1 MEVYRKEYIHKLNH
15 KKHLGD
21 TMTEKRNVII
31 IGSGPSGFTSAIYTA
46 RAQLQP
52 LVFEGKQPGGQLTTT
67 TEIENFPGFKD
78 GIMGP
83 ELMDTMREQA
93 KRFGA
98 EFKYESISKV
108 DFSQKPFKLWAGE
121 TEYSADSVI
130 IATGASARMLGL
142 PNEADLV
149 GRGVSTCATCDGFF
163 YREKEIII
171 VGGGDSAM
179 EEAIFLTKFA
189 SKVYISHRRDEFR
202 ASKIMQERAIN
213 HPKIEILYSTVIDEY
228 VGTKETGLTSVK
240 LKDTKTGEIKDMK
253 IDGVFIAIGHVP
265 NTKFLEGQ
273 INIDEKGYIITK
285 PGTPLTN
292 VEGVFAAGDVHDQTY
307 RQGITAAGFGCQAA
321 ITTERWLE
329 NNE

>member
-1 MEVYRKEYIHKLNH
+1 
-15 KKHLGD
+15 
-21 TMTEKRNVII
+21 MTEKRNVII

-130 IATGASARMLGL
+130 IAT
-142 PNEADLV
+142 
-149 GRGVSTCATCDGFF
+149 
-163 YREKEIII
+163 
-171 VGGGDSAM
+171 
-179 EEAIFLTKFA
+179 
-189 SKVYISHRRDEFR
+189 
-202 ASKIMQERAIN
+202 
-213 HPKIEILYSTVIDEY
+213 
-228 VGTKETGLTSVK
+228 
-240 LKDTKTGEIKDMK
+240 
-253 IDGVFIAIGHVP
+253 
-265 NTKFLEGQ
+265 
-273 INIDEKGYIITK
+273 
-285 PGTPLTN
+285 
-292 VEGVFAAGDVHDQTY
+292 
-307 RQGITAAGFGCQAA
+307 
-321 ITTERWLE
+321 
-329 NNE
+329 